1 MSDPPHQLSANDE
14 FGLPAEWRETAELA
28 ARNLGMG
35 ETLHS
40 LTPEHWELVLHNVE
54 ARMHMRG
61 VTPPFGWK
69 KALAQLVGR
78 SDG

>member
-1 MSDPPHQLSANDE
+1 MSEPPRRPPANDE
-14 FGLPAEWRETAELA
+14 FNLSGEWREAAELA

-35 ETLHS
+35 ETLQS
-40 LTPEHWELVLHNVE
+40 LTPEHWEIVLHNVE
-54 ARMHMRG
+54 ARMHIHG

-69 KALAQLVGR
+69 KALAQQVGR

>member
-1 MSDPPHQLSANDE
+1 M
-14 FGLPAEWRETAELA
+14 
-28 ARNLGMG
+28 RNLGMG

-69 KALAQLVGR
+69 KALAQQVGR